1 MKIKNILMSI
11 ASMCAVACSNDGNN
25 TPSPADIAGS
35 YAGYTL
41 AGCAYFSN
49 SVSDGETVT
58 ITANADGTAHVV
70 LMSDSWGELSVQA
83 AQLSC
88 ADGVYT
94 LSGNGTA
101 RMGMEGNVSSYDCT
115 FTGRIESSDKAQMRF
130 EIPAVMGG
138 MTIDFATGAAP
149 ADLLLA
155 GTYEG
160 YTDADCAYFQDRYTD
175 GESLTITANGDGT
188 LAVSFESAS
197 WGTFSVASA
206 AVTASEGGYAITGS
220 GSVAMGMGG
229 ASSSYDF
236 TMNGVINASKESFS
250 IAFDV
255 PAVMGGLTVTLLSG
269 QAPAADQQ

>member
-1 MKIKNILMSI
+1 MQRNGGLVTSCNGI
-11 ASMCAVACSNDGNN
+11 DGELG
-25 TPSPADIAGS
+25 TGVDIAAHEDVG
-35 YAGYTL
+35 
-41 AGCAYFSN
+41 FSGL
-49 SVSDGETVT
+49 VRLG
-58 ITANADGTAHVV
+58 I
-70 LMSDSWGELSVQA
+70 
-83 AQLSC
+83 
-88 ADGVYT
+88 
-94 LSGNGTA
+94 
-101 RMGMEGNVSSYDCT
+101 
-115 FTGRIESSDKAQMRF
+115 
-130 EIPAVMGG
+130 
-138 MTIDFATGAAP
+138 
-149 ADLLLA
+149 
-155 GTYEG
+155 
-160 YTDADCAYFQDRYTD
+160 
-175 GESLTITANGDGT
+175 GDGT